1 MAQIIGI
8 KGTKWQKSAS
18 KMHFGADKN
27 FLKKFK
33 KIFKKVLT
41 NEKRCDIIMTVAER
55 ATWFGSIAQ
64 LGEHLPY
71 KQRVVGSSPAVPT
84 IRPGSS
90 VG

>member
-1 MAQIIGI
+1 
-8 KGTKWQKSAS
+8 
-18 KMHFGADKN
+18 MHFGADK
-27 FLKKFK
+27 KF
-33 KIFKKVLT
+33 FKKVLT
-41 NEKRCDIIMTVAER
+41 NRKRCDIIMTVAER
-55 ATWFGSIAQ
+55 ATWLGSIAQ